1 MIGKVTKGSS
11 FAGILNY
18 LFKTQERTL
27 TDEEKEHAIQQSLD
41 TPEGLNN
48 DFDDPNRANQLDYAQ
63 IERLQQES
71 APIDGGEAKSRG
83 TIIATNMAG
92 RNARELASEFRALK
106 ALNPEMERVVF
117 HCSVSTPPED
127 KVSHHTQAK
136 IADKLASRMGFEN
149 TTWVAVAHENEHGE
163 FHLVA
168 SRSDYDG
175 GIISDEKDYE
185 KVEGIMRELEIE
197 FDLTRVQ
204 PSREAM
210 RKSVTQGELKHFERT
225 GELSVRM
232 KMQAQVDAI
241 LSREVTLTEFIEE
254 LGARSTKV
262 FLKANSDGE
271 IKGIVYKHDG
281 RFLKGRDLGRG
292 YTFDGL
298 QKAWTNQEDRKG
310 RMTYEYERDH
320 EVVSRAI
327 GQTDYRNRTERR
339 RESTGRALGGD
350 ERALGSDR
358 ETSDQS
364 NAGRREIRQADRAAS
379 SQGGIIEERGG
390 GSSLRTGR
398 RSTPEQ
404 RTGGG
409 EPERDQQGVSEPQGK
424 SKKLLPDNAQAEG
437 NVRTDDR
444 AVQRYGG
451 DNQRGLP
458 QGQRRDRRGIE
469 ESADSSRQDYRGS
482 EENDQRPSATSHEN
496 LREAAETLA
505 LTDGSASHYERSDR
519 GSDGRMGDLALY
531 SPAGGGSSQSGSQS
545 VIREYSEDKALELLP
560 EQDVATRA
568 GRLYPHSGITDDD
581 RAGSVRKEYEFQK
594 EVVYESD
601 SSQKPGL
608 EGLHQIFN
616 DAPFAKGSE
625 LGEASTP
632 FSTAEQLQKLLG
644 VETKKAPVERDPIAP
659 EDKLEL
665 EPYKGADSIQRGIVM
680 PEVDV
685 TQALESPQYKMLGE
699 RDQTDN
705 SDYGRE
711 R

>member
-11 FAGILNY
+11 FAGILSY
-18 LFKTQERTL
+18 LFKTRERTL
-27 TDEEKEHAIQQSLD
+27 TDEEKERAIQHSLD
-41 TPEGLNN
+41 APEGLNN

-63 IERLQQES
+63 IERLQRGS
-71 APIDGGEAKSRG
+71 VPVDGREGKSRG

-92 RNARELASEFRALK
+92 RNTHELASEFRALK
-106 ALNPEMERVVF
+106 ALNPEGGRLVF

-136 IADKLASRMGFEN
+136 IANKLASYMGFEN
-149 TTWVAVAHENEHGE
+149 TMWVAVAHDNEHGE

-168 SRSDYDG
+168 SRSDYNG

-185 KVEGIMRELEIE
+185 KVEKIMRELEIE

-225 GELSVRM
+225 EELSVRM

-254 LGARSTKV
+254 LGARGTKV
-262 FLKANSDGE
+262 FLKADGDGE
-271 IKGIVYKHDG
+271 IKGIVYEHEG

-327 GQTDYRNRTERR
+327 GQTDYRNRFERR
-339 RESTGRALGGD
+339 RESTGRALSGD

-358 ETSDQS
+358 ETSNQS
-364 NAGRREIRQADRAAS
+364 NAGRGEIRQADRAAS
-379 SQGGIIEERGG
+379 SQGGTVKERGG
-390 GSSLRTGR
+390 DSSLRTR
-398 RSTPEQ
+398 RVSAREQ
-404 RTGGG
+404 RTGDG
-409 EPERDQQGVSEPQGK
+409 EPKRDQAGVPESQGK
-424 SKKLLPDNAQAEG
+424 SKKLLPDNAQPEG

-451 DNQRGLP
+451 DYQRDLR
-458 QGQRRDRRGIE
+458 QGQRRDRRCIE
-469 ESADSSRQDYRGS
+469 ESTDSSRQDYRGS
-482 EENDQRPSATSHEN
+482 EENDQHPSAIPHEN
-496 LREAAETLA
+496 LREAEETFA
-505 LTDGSASHYERSDR
+505 IADGSDSHYERSDR
-519 GSDGRMGDLALY
+519 GSDGRMGDLTLY
-531 SPAGGGSSQSGSQS
+531 SPAGGRSSRSGSQS
-545 VIREYSEDKALELLP
+545 VIGEQSEDKALELLP
-560 EQDVATRA
+560 EQDVTTRA

-581 RAGSVRKEYEFQK
+581 GAGNIRKDFEFQK

-616 DAPFAKGSE
+616 GAPLAKGSE
-625 LGEASTP
+625 LSEASTS

-644 VETKKAPVERDPIAP
+644 VETKKVPVERDPIAP

-665 EPYKGADSIQRGIVM
+665 EPYKGADGQQRSIVM
-680 PEVDV
+680 PGLDASH
-685 TQALESPQYKMLGE
+685 TLEPPQYKTLGE
-699 RDQTDN
+699 RDQTN
-705 SDYGRE
+705 KSDHGRE